1 MPAQNAGLIDWRI
14 RMNTVTVSTKFQV
27 VIPEKIR
34 QAMGI
39 KPGQKFEVMEN
50 EGCLEFVPVK
60 GLKSLRG
67 SLKGLDTKGVREKGD
82 RL

>member
-1 MPAQNAGLIDWRI
+1 MS
-14 RMNTVTVSTKFQV
+14 TVTVSPKYQV

-34 QAMGI
+34 KGMNI
-39 KPGQKFEVMEN
+39 KPGQKFDVVEF

-60 GLKSLRG
+60 DMRSLRG
-67 SLKGLDTKGVREKGD
+67 SLKGLDTEVPRDRED

>member
-1 MPAQNAGLIDWRI
+1 
-14 RMNTVTVSTKFQV
+14 MNTVTVSPKYQV

-34 QAMGI
+34 KQMGI
-39 KPGQKFEVMEN
+39 KPGQKFEVVEY

-60 GLKSLRG
+60 SIKSLRG
-67 SLKGLDTKGVREKGD
+67 SLKGLQTEGFREKTD